1 MNAKRKWQA
10 VAAGLALV
18 VGATATPVMAQSQ
31 SDFKVLRTDMVGY
44 INVSDSFDGASGT
57 ISGNNCSYTL
67 IPGTESDPSAGLG
80 PNGGYLFNAGGSC
93 SGIGQGELL
102 LIPDTAV
109 NRSNL
114 NGPGLRDY
122 GEVGKY
128 DIVAPGPEGS
138 NRMSIVD
145 SGTYSK
151 IYTHDGF
158 SFIIRLNGVSA
169 NHSIN

>member
-18 VGATATPVMAQSQ
+18 VGATATPVMAQGQ
-31 SDFKVLRTDMVGY
+31 SDFKVLRTDMVGF
-44 INVSDSFDGASGT
+44 INVSDSFEGASGT

-67 IPGTESDPSAGLG
+67 IPGTESDPSAGVG

-93 SGIGQGELL
+93 SGIGEAELV
-102 LIPDTAV
+102 LIPDTSV
-109 NRSNL
+109 NNPAL
-114 NGPGLRDY
+114 KPKDF
-122 GEVGKY
+122 GEIGKY
-128 DIVAPGPEGS
+128 DVIAPGPEGS
-138 NRMSIVD
+138 NRLSIVD

-151 IYTHDGF
+151 IYNHEGF

-169 NHSIN
+169 NHAIN